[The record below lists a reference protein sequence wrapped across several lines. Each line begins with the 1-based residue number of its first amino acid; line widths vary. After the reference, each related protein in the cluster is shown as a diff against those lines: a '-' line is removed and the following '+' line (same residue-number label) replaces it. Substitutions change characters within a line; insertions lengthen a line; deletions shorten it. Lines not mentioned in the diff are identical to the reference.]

1 MDTILS
7 IVTWQ
12 EKINEKRN
20 ERTAKKGFTI
30 IELVV
35 VMAVLFVLYN
45 LIMPRFDSMQHNKR
59 MTQMRS
65 DMRTISAALLMYEMD
80 SNTAS
85 LPTTLAGLTTGL
97 SATESRDGEKHD
109 NYIVFSNKNAE
120 GNFLDPWGQAYVYD
134 STERTISCTPKDSN
148 GKALTTVTVSF

>member
-7 IVTWQ
+7 IAKLQ
-12 EKINEKRN
+12 EQLDFKQEAGKV
-20 ERTAKKGFTI
+20 KKGFTL

-65 DMRTISAALLMYEMD
+65 DMRTISAAVLMYEMD
-80 SNTAS
+80 SNSAS
-85 LPTTLAGLTTGL
+85 LPSTLAGLSTGL
-97 SATESRDGEKHD
+97 SAAESRDGEAHD
-109 NYIVFSNKNAE
+109 NYIVFNNKNTE
-120 GNFLDPWGQAYVYD
+120 GNFLDPWGQTYVYD
-134 STERTISCTPKDSN
+134 SAERTISCTPKDSN